1 MYFYINYRY
10 LNSIIIKNCY
20 ALLLITDLRDKL
32 NRAYQFTTIDLRSA
46 YYLVQIRE
54 GEEQKTAFRTL
65 TRHYK
70 YLVMP
75 FSLTNIPATFQE
87 LVNNILRE
95 RLDQTI
101 LIYLNNILIFTKLQ
115 DLAKHVKEVTQVL
128 KRLIEKGLQI
138 KLEKYKFYKEEVIF
152 FRFII
157 RYYRILINPVKYKA
171 V

>member
-1 MYFYINYRY
+1 MCFCINYRH
-10 LNSIIIKNCY
+10 LNSIIIKNRY

-32 NRAYQFTTIDLRSA
+32 NRAYWFTTIDLRSA
-46 YYLVQIRE
+46 YYLVQIKE
-54 GEEQKTAFRTL
+54 GEEQKTAFCTL
-65 TRHYK
+65 IGHYE

-95 RLDQTI
+95 RLDQTV
-101 LIYLNNILIFTKLQ
+101 LTYLDNILIFTKLQ
-115 DLAKHVKEVTQVL
+115 DLAKYVKEVTQVL
-128 KRLIEKGLQI
+128 KKLVEKGLRI
-138 KLEKYKFYKEEVIF
+138 KLEKYEFYKKEVIF

-157 RYYRILINPVKYKA
+157 RRYRILINPAKYKA